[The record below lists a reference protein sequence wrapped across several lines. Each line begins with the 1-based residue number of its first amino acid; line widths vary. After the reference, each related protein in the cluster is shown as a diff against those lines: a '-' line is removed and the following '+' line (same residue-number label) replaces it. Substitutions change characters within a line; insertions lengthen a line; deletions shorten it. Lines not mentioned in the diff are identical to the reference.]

1 MLQPFLWKPHDSSPL
16 HYSTSSSSIS
26 SNEFATTM
34 ITVCSLNASDILWN
48 LDDHLDSHS
57 SGVSLSKCRPLGHST
72 HFMQDPLDFSAS
84 QMHVLA
90 CMEQKSHDVTGCNTH
105 ILLLCPDLGHS
116 LILCVPLM
124 YTTYPSQLHYLW
136 LLTPLESLLL
146 SGLIMSKVVS
156 SKPRSYCLSWAYIIQ
171 LVPSKSCY

>member
-1 MLQPFLWKPHDSSPL
+1 MILQISEPPRASPL
-16 HYSTSSSSIS
+16 MS
-26 SNEFATTM
+26 FQPPW
-34 ITVCSLNASDILWN
+34 SLCAHSMPQTFSDIWMTIWTPMAVEFLCW
-48 LDDHLDSHS
+48 
-57 SGVSLSKCRPLGHST
+57 SGRPLGHST
-72 HFMQDPLDFSAS
+72 HFMQDLLDFSAS

-105 ILLLCPDLGHS
+105 ILLLCPDLGHA

-124 YTTYPSQLHYLW
+124 YTTHPSQLHYLW

-146 SGLIMSKVVS
+146 SGLIMSKVIS